1 MEPIALRP
9 HPNPELDR
17 EYGAR
22 QFIFSIRPGVGFSVL
37 TVEHS
42 LPEKHGLYCT
52 AGTYEAIRINL
63 PDPQSPWEF
72 TLDGEPEGHIAVEDL
87 IAFMKREGA

>member
-1 MEPIALRP
+1 MSQV
-9 HPNPELDR
+9 HT
-17 EYGAR
+17 
-22 QFIFSIRPGVGFSVL
+22 VGKVATKVAVDS
-37 TVEHS
+37 E
-42 LPEKHGLYCT
+42 GD
-52 AGTYEAIRINL
+52 L